1 NIIYNIYNLIKD
13 EWLNYCVLVSYFE
26 HLNTNCRIVALSQCR
41 KLPDLSA
48 LFLRDEELVALLDA
62 EGVVPGIDLWQG
74 CIDTVLD
81 GGDTVERACR
91 RTKLRKNYEKKLI

>member
-1 NIIYNIYNLIKD
+1 
-13 EWLNYCVLVSYFE
+13 
-26 HLNTNCRIVALSQCR
+26 
-41 KLPDLSA
+41 

-62 EGVVPGIDLWQG
+62 EGVVPGIDMWQG

-91 RTKLRKNYEKKLI
+91 RTKLLKKVVKNNGFWRINAIRPVIKARRGRMRKFK